1 MTAHLFLV
9 PPGSLDAATSG
20 TVVDVTG
27 AEGHHAVSVLRLRL
41 GESVFVGD
49 GRGVRAAAEVVDI
62 DRSRLTVRV
71 SVVEREN
78 VPALRWVLVQALAKG
93 DRDTSAVETA
103 TEFGVDEI
111 VPWQA
116 DRSVS
121 VWRADKV
128 ERGRQRW
135 EDVAV
140 AAAKQSRRFTVPT
153 VSPMVRTRELAAR
166 VGGGGTAYLLHE
178 EATEPLSRVALPTS
192 GEVLLVV
199 GPEGGIAPAE
209 LELLVACG
217 ATPVRL
223 GAEVLRTSSA
233 GPAAIAVLNAMT
245 RWR

>member
-49 GRGVRAAAEVVDI
+49 GRGVRAAAEVVDV

-153 VSPMVRTRELAAR
+153 VSGASRSWACAWCPMPSRATAA
-166 VGGGGTAYLLHE
+166 T
-178 EATEPLSRVALPTS
+178 
-192 GEVLLVV
+192 
-199 GPEGGIAPAE
+199 
-209 LELLVACG
+209 
-217 ATPVRL
+217 
-223 GAEVLRTSSA
+223 
-233 GPAAIAVLNAMT
+233 
-245 RWR
+245 WRRA